1 MRNKKDGGKKM
12 TRQQLAEA
20 EAALSARKRIAA
32 AVMFFAL
39 VCALGWQADRLLDVH
54 VKKVQIEGE
63 LSEGER
69 KAVRDTISE
78 AIQDSGA
85 AGLHSLSL
93 EEVRSAVSRLSW
105 ADRVSARRRWPD
117 TLVVQLMRHTVV
129 ARWGGGGFV
138 ASNGE
143 VIKPPASQETSQ
155 TADAVDLPLL
165 NCQQATSAKA
175 MEVYTVL
182 NRTLSESGL
191 QLVELNESLLGE
203 WTAGVVDG
211 SNSGPKLL
219 VTLGRDDLAPRLRRF
234 LAVRAELLSGENAV
248 ARFAAVDARYHNGV
262 AVQFFDS
269 EVSRQ
274 QSTIS
279 EELVR

>member
-1 MRNKKDGGKKM
+1 MGGKKM
-12 TRQQLAEA
+12 TRQQVAEA
-20 EAALSARKRIAA
+20 EAASIARKRTIAA
-32 AVMFFAL
+32 IFVCGL
-39 VCALGWQADRLLDVH
+39 VCVLSWQADRLLDVH

-78 AIQDSGA
+78 AIQVSGA

-105 ADRVSARRRWPD
+105 ADRVNARRRWPD

-143 VIKPPASQETSQ
+143 VIQPPTSKSDSQA
-155 TADAVDLPLL
+155 ADRVDLPLL

-175 MEVYTVL
+175 MEVYNVL
-182 NRTLSESGL
+182 NRTLSDSGL
-191 QLVELNESLLGE
+191 KLVELNESLLGE
-203 WTAGVVDG
+203 WTAGVW
-211 SNSGPKLL
+211 P
-219 VTLGRDDLAPRLRRF
+219 
-234 LAVRAELLSGENAV
+234 
-248 ARFAAVDARYHNGV
+248 
-262 AVQFFDS
+262 
-269 EVSRQ
+269 
-274 QSTIS
+274 
-279 EELVR
+279 